1 MYSKYNYIHSMKE
14 NTNKQ
19 TNIKQ
24 TNKQTNKICLQIQ
37 TIKLFE
43 LKVN

>member
-19 TNIKQ
+19 TN
-24 TNKQTNKICLQIQ
+24 NKQTNKICLQIQ

>member
-1 MYSKYNYIHSMKE
+1 MELLMKHLVPLKTSNDGKI

-24 TNKQTNKICLQIQ
+24 T
-37 TIKLFE
+37 
-43 LKVN
+43 